1 MLTEVISE
9 FAIHVLD
16 TTGYA
21 GAAFLMGLESMVF
34 PVPSEAVMP
43 FVGFLVADGKW
54 GLLQAILATSLGSFL
69 GSYLSY
75 LMGYYGGRPFVLSV
89 GKYLLR
95 DVHDLEM
102 TERFFHRRGGA
113 LTLFICRFI
122 PVVGRLVAISQ
133 DIGPPGSVTLGL
145 QARFWPF
152 ALADTIGTTMWNSFL
167 LYYGF
172 KLRENWSR
180 EPKQHPDLPPPFRR
194 AHRGPA
200 GGQHRLV
207 RVVQAQAQ
215 AGHAG
220 RVAEAYTQE
229 APGTP
234 IGCAGGFWLSKSS
247 ASGRGSRP
255 GRSRGPAPAR

>member
-54 GLLQAILATSLGSFL
+54 GLFEAILATSIGSFL

-89 GKYLLR
+89 GKYLLL
-95 DVHDLEM
+95 DKHDLEM

-113 LTLFICRFI
+113 LTLFLSRFI
-122 PVVGRLVAISQ
+122 PVVRHLVSIPAG
-133 DIGPPGSVTLGL
+133 IGKM
-145 QARFWPF
+145 RFWPF
-152 ALADTIGTTMWNSFL
+152 ALATTLGATMWNSFL
-167 LYYGF
+167 LYCGF
-172 KLRENWSR
+172 KLRENWSMVQTYR
-180 EPKQHPDLPPPFRR
+180 HHFDALIVGMLVVSIAWYVWYKLKRRR
-194 AHRGPA
+194 AA
-200 GGQHRLV
+200 S
-207 RVVQAQAQ
+207 
-215 AGHAG
+215 
-220 RVAEAYTQE
+220 AE
-229 APGTP
+229 
-234 IGCAGGFWLSKSS
+234 
-247 ASGRGSRP
+247 
-255 GRSRGPAPAR
+255 